1 MSKTI
6 TEQIADLERENQS
19 LKEFQ
24 KLFDKAVKLEFGI
37 DTKKL
42 HKIIENDA
50 ENHGNFEKKI
60 ATFFGLKTDADF
72 AKFVEIFCTDS
83 SLNYYNN
90 HKAKANE

>member
-42 HKIIENDA
+42 HKIIKNDE
-50 ENHGNFEKKI
+50 ENHVDFAKKI
-60 ATFFGLKTDADF
+60 ASYFSLKNDADF

-90 HKAKANE
+90 HKDNTNE